1 MPDKKKWVQPAL
13 VSLGTVEDLTQ
24 MPERR
29 HRDGAPGK
37 LGKDDARFLLVR
49 DGDFLS
55 S

>member
-1 MPDKKKWVQPAL
+1 MPDKQKWVRPTL

-24 MPERR
+24 MPDRR
-29 HRDGAPGK
+29 DRDGAPGK
-37 LGKDDARFLLVR
+37 LGKDDARFLLVS